1 MVVDCISAKLSHLPH
16 QFVSESLTET
26 RHPNMKILALGLRSV
41 WISHMAVAQTF
52 AAKPLTIGLKHGSL
66 SLITFFGV
74 MAIGAGSIQAF
85 GNPEDAG
92 PRAIASVPQ
101 FQQQAT
107 RPQAEE
113 PATKDARALG
123 WLPWRLPDGA
133 MTPWM
138 TGTPPP
144 DTPVEAISPEE
155 AARLA
160 AEASA
165 KGEPRP
171 TSVLAAAAADA
182 APATGGQS
190 RILAPQFGANSAP
203 ATTTEAGVRVIRGT
217 TRGAALAQAPV
228 AGVHQQGPSGL
239 LPIIGLGGRTPFDVY
254 RKPFVDTGRPKVA
267 MVIGGLGLNARI
279 TQRAIDELPAEITLS
294 FVPYAENLQGWINK
308 ARAAGHEVLIEIPM
322 EPMDYPD
329 NDPGPHT
336 LLSSANS
343 EENQRRL
350 EFLLSRASGYFGVT
364 NYLGGKYAAS
374 GDATSATMRALKSRG
389 LAFISDGSAAALGSA
404 AANTGMRNAQ
414 ADRAIDQR
422 PSGEDITAQL
432 GGLEAIATQQGAALG
447 FGVAYSVTIDQV
459 ARWARE
465 ANRRGVVLAPASAV
479 AS

>member
-1 MVVDCISAKLSHLPH
+1 MTATHSLS
-16 QFVSESLTET
+16 V
-26 RHPNMKILALGLRSV
+26 
-41 WISHMAVAQTF
+41 
-52 AAKPLTIGLKHGSL
+52 KPIAIGLKHAGL
-66 SLITFFGV
+66 SLATFIGV
-74 MAIGAGSIQAF
+74 MAMGAGSIQAL
-85 GNPEDAG
+85 GDPKDAG
-92 PRAIASVPQ
+92 PRASAVIPAFQVASPKSAQ
-101 FQQQAT
+101 
-107 RPQAEE
+107 PIS
-113 PATKDARALG
+113 PPKDASALG

-144 DTPVEAISPEE
+144 DSPVGAISPEE

-165 KGEPRP
+165 LGEPKAI
-171 TSVLAAAAADA
+171 SVLSAASADS
-182 APATGGQS
+182 APLSNGQS
-190 RILAPQFGANSAP
+190 RILAPQFGANTTP

-217 TRGAALAQAPV
+217 PRGASLPQAPI
-228 AGVHQQGPSGL
+228 AGVHQQGPGGL
-239 LPIIGLGGRTPFDVY
+239 LPIIGLGGRTAFDVY
-254 RKPFVDTGRPKVA
+254 RKPFADTGQPKVA

-336 LLSSANS
+336 LLSTASAD
-343 EENQRRL
+343 ENQRRL

-364 NYLGGKYAAS
+364 NYLGGKFASS
-374 GDATSATMRALKSRG
+374 GDTATATMRAIKGRG
-389 LAFISDGSAAALGSA
+389 LAFVSDGSAPALGA
-404 AANTGMRNAQ
+404 TAANTGMRNAQ
-414 ADRAIDQR
+414 ADRSIDQR
-422 PSGEDITAQL
+422 PSGDDIGAQL

-465 ANRRGVVLAPASAV
+465 AGRRGVVLAPASAV